1 MITQTSIARNPDL
14 TAQIEVV
21 PPGADRSRF
30 QSSII
35 VVHRASRVAASS
47 CFNLVMR
54 AMRSCSHASQISIVS
69 VPLGPLC
76 RLPVT

>member
-21 PPGADRSRF
+21 PPGADRSVF
-30 QSSII
+30 QFSII
-35 VVHRASRVAASS
+35 AVHRASRVLASS
-47 CFNLVMR
+47 CFIF
-54 AMRSCSHASQISIVS
+54 AMCSIRTRSHASQISIVS
-69 VPLGPLC
+69 VPLGPLW